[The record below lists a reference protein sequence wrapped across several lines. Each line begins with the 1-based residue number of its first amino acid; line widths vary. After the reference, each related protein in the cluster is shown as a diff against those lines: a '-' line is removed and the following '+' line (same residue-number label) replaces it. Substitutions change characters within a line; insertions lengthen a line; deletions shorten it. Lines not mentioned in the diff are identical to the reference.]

1 MEFLREGGP
10 AGYGWSFCAL
20 HLFGGWRWPPYN
32 AIYDQMIVS
41 IYVAVGACSLWAPRE
56 PLKHASFLWFVV
68 LSSTL
73 HGSVRLFHA
82 IHDPTN
88 VGHLI
93 RLDPGSRRGAG
104 DAPVARSKKGRC
116 GLEDLLGKGALRQIN
131 KSTALA

>member
-1 MEFLREGGP
+1 MGLIGIPLLVLFD
-10 AGYGWSFCAL
+10 
-20 HLFGGWRWPPYN
+20 LFGGWRWPPYN

-73 HGSVRLFHA
+73 HGSVMLFHT

-88 VGHLI
+88 VGHLVGDVWI
-93 RLDPGSRRGAG
+93 LAGGVGLAMPLWRAARRA
-104 DAPVARSKKGRC
+104 DAA
-116 GLEDLLGKGALRQIN
+116 
-131 KSTALA
+131 